1 SYRDE
6 LIPKEDAENYYY
18 SDFNEKYSLKLD
30 ALKRINNLKTG
41 EVESTAVTR
50 SVTETRSSQTVDT
63 SYSLEH
69 FPFKIGKNE
78 DQWGAKF
85 AQLSQDI
92 EEHLKEVKTEIERS
106 KVKQQLENYMTMLNA
121 FQPGSSSAEA
131 TQVFISFYQRMLGSI

>member
-1 SYRDE
+1 M
-6 LIPKEDAENYYY
+6 
-18 SDFNEKYSLKLD
+18 
-30 ALKRINNLKTG
+30 
-41 EVESTAVTR
+41 ESTAVTR

-63 SYSLEH
+63 SYSLEHFPFKIGKNEDQWAAEFAQLSQDIEEH